1 MNGLCLLGPGSPEH
15 NLEKRDDGPG
25 GAGVVCLVEESG
37 HRAAKQ
43 RSNPVDPVTGEV
55 AKDSSWTEAVGWFIS
70 RLVYW
75 LIISSLY
82 LRAGFIL
89 DPVKGTAKRWQAATV
104 RPKEK

>member
-1 MNGLCLLGPGSPEH
+1 MMMMMGL
-15 NLEKRDDGPG
+15 G
-25 GAGVVCLVEESG
+25 GCYLVEEG
-37 HRAAKQ
+37 GYCPPKQ
-43 RSNPVDPVTGEV
+43 RSNPVDPVVGEV

-104 RPKEK
+104 RPKEKKALVKETE